1 MEIMEKDGFESG
13 EIIEGALSE
22 LHLGIAVMDGQ
33 GKILSW
39 NSEMA
44 RQSGIPP
51 EKARS
56 RIFWEAYP
64 GFFGAQNALSSLPEE
79 TAAALASQAGAVE
92 LGRADLAA
100 EGGKISVS
108 RRMQTVKREGLTFLV
123 ASSAQEASDREA
135 PMKRD
140 SGARDSAFMLD
151 DAKATFW
158 EWDRASSTIKANSAW
173 AKRFDMPE
181 KVPGRYL
188 LEDYLKR
195 VHPEDHPRVKD
206 FIDRLARS
214 PDSAT
219 EIEYRLR
226 EGGGE
231 YAWILERIM
240 RQERGPDGVLQSCI
254 GRSADVSVRKEL
266 EFSINEKSRLLRQVI
281 DHSPYYVFVR
291 DSKGRFVLL
300 NRAMADFY
308 GKDPEDLIGVELFS
322 VHSDREEAQRLLAE
336 DQHVLRT
343 GETLL
348 LPETVLTASDGR
360 KRVMEISLMPFA
372 VPGLYADA
380 VLGFALDIT
389 DMKRAQ
395 SALSGEKER
404 LSVTLRSIGEGVI
417 ATDISGRVVLM
428 NLMAQNL
435 SGWDER
441 EAAGLEIGKVFRT
454 RRGRDSTD
462 PDDPVGEILKQRKI
476 VAAADIFLERRSGE
490 ICEISERGAPIIG
503 EDGAV
508 AGAVIA
514 FQDVTERR
522 AMERELEKI
531 QKIEALGILAGG
543 IAHDFN
549 NILMSVLGNISL
561 AKMSMEESDENWAI
575 LTDSE
580 KAVLHAKSLTAQ
592 LSMMAKGGSEIKK
605 EPLLIEGL
613 LRDACAINLRG
624 TNVSCDFEIEA
635 GLSRISADPAQ
646 LNQVIQNLVINARES
661 MPQGGRIRLRARR
674 ETIGDGASL
683 PIKAGRY
690 VRLDVTDSGTGIPP
704 ELAQRVF
711 DPYFTTKKR
720 GSGLG
725 LTVCFSVIKKHGGTI
740 LVDSKPGE
748 GTTFSIYLPDTA

>member
-1 MEIMEKDGFESG
+1 MGIMEKDGFESA
-13 EIIEGALSE
+13 EIIEGALTD
-22 LHLGIAVMDGQ
+22 LHLGIAVMDRE

-39 NSEMA
+39 NGEMA
-44 RQSGIPP
+44 LQSGIPP

-56 RIFWEAYP
+56 RVFWEAYP
-64 GFFGAQNALSSLPEE
+64 GFFGARKALPSLPEAI
-79 TAAALASQAGAVE
+79 AAALASGNGAVE
-92 LGRADLAA
+92 LGRAELTAQ
-100 EGGKISVS
+100 GGKLSVL
-108 RRMQTVKREGLTFLV
+108 RRLQTVKRDGRTFLV
-123 ASSAQEASDREA
+123 ASSARESSDREA

-140 SGARDSAFMLD
+140 EGDSAFMLD

-158 EWDRASSTIKANSAW
+158 EWDRETSTIKANSAW

-181 KVPGRYL
+181 KARGRYL
-188 LEDYLKR
+188 LEDYLER

-206 FIDRLARS
+206 FLSRLAHN
-214 PDSAT
+214 PDSST

-226 EGGGE
+226 ESGGE
-231 YAWILERIM
+231 YAWILDRIM
-240 RQERGPDGVLQSCI
+240 RQERGPDGALQSCI

-281 DHSPYYVFVR
+281 DQSPYYVFVR
-291 DSKGRFVLL
+291 DSQGRFVLL

-308 GKDPEDLIGVELFS
+308 GKDPEDLIGAELLA
-322 VHSDREEAQRLLAE
+322 VHSDREEAERLLAE
-336 DQHVLRT
+336 DAHVLRT

-348 LPETVLTASDGR
+348 LPETVLSASDGR
-360 KRVMEISLMPFA
+360 KRVMEITLMPFA
-372 VPGLYADA
+372 VPGLYSDA

-428 NLMAQNL
+428 NLMAQDL

-454 RRGRDSTD
+454 RRGKDSAD
-462 PDDPVGEILKQRKI
+462 PDDPVGEILKERKT
-476 VAAADIFLERRSGE
+476 VAAASDIFLERRSGE
-490 ICEISERGAPIIG
+490 VREISERGAPIIG

-508 AGAVIA
+508 AGAVIV

-531 QKIEALGILAGG
+531 QKIEALGIMAGG

-561 AKMSMEESDENWAI
+561 AKMSMAESDENWAI

-605 EPLLIEGL
+605 EPLSIEGL
-613 LRDACAINLRG
+613 FRDACAINLRG
-624 TNVSCDFEIEA
+624 TNVSCDFEIET
-635 GLSRISADPAQ
+635 GLSRMSADPAQ
-646 LNQVIQNLVINARES
+646 LNQVIQNLVINAKES
-661 MPQGGRIRLRARR
+661 MPQGGSIKLRAKR
-674 ETIGDGASL
+674 ETIGDGAPMPL
-683 PIKAGRY
+683 KAGRY
-690 VRLDVTDSGTGIPP
+690 IRLDVTDSGTGIPL
-704 ELAQRVF
+704 EHAQRVF

-725 LTVCFSVIKKHGGTI
+725 LTVCFSVVKKHGGTI
-740 LVDSKPGE
+740 LVDSKSGE
-748 GTTFSIYLPDTA
+748 GTTFSVYLPDTA